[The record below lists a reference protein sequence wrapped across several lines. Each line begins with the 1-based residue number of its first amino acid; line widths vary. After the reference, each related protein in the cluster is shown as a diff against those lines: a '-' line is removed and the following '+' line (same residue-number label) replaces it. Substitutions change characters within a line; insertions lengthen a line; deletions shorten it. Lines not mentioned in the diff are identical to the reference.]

1 MSYYFST
8 YIFGRKLFYMGENL
22 QLNADRFVGFADVY
36 DHGRPKCPENVK
48 KIILKYLGYNPS
60 LVVDMGCGTGLSTII
75 WSNVSD
81 KVIGID
87 PSIDMIEEAK
97 KKASALDNLIFIS
110 SFSDDTGLKDHCA
123 DVITC
128 SQSFHWMNPETTLN
142 EVYRI
147 LKMRGIFAVYDYD
160 WSPVCNWEAE
170 IEYQKLFKKVREME
184 STHGDIKDS
193 FVRWD
198 KNNHLSNIE
207 KLGRFRYTREIVFSN
222 CESCNAQR
230 FIEMALSH
238 GGLQASIRADRDEII
253 PYLTAFKKKIM
264 DIYGDNEFEICFC
277 YRMHIGIK

>member
-1 MSYYFST
+1 
-8 YIFGRKLFYMGENL
+8 MGENL
-22 QLNADRFVGFADVY
+22 QLNADRFVGFADIY

-147 LKMRGIFAVYDYD
+147 LK
-160 WSPVCNWEAE
+160 
-170 IEYQKLFKKVREME
+170 IESILRFMIMIGLLYVIGKQRLNTKNFFKKVREME
-184 STHGDIKDS
+184 STHVDIKDS

-238 GGLQASIRADRDEII
+238 GGLQAGIRADRDEII

-264 DIYGDNEFEICFC
+264 DIYGDNEFEICFVIVC
-277 YRMHIGIK
+277 VLV